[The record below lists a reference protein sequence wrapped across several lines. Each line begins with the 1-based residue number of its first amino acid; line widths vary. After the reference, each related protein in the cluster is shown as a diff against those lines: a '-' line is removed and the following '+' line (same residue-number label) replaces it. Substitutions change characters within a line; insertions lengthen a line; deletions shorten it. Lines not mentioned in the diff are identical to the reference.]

1 MKKLLIASAAV
12 IGMLVLVASPAFAQH
27 EEGKEITIKGEGKC
41 GKCALKETA
50 SCQNVIQVEK
60 GKHKGTYYLAQNE
73 VSKSFHDNICKETKS
88 VKATGTVKTVAGKLE
103 FTASKIEVAK

>member
-1 MKKLLIASAAV
+1 MKKLLVASAAV
-12 IGMLVLVASPAFAQH
+12 MGMLVLVASPAFAQH
-27 EEGKEITIKGEGKC
+27 EEGKEITIKGEG
-41 GKCALKETA
+41 
-50 SCQNVIQVEK
+50 NVIQVEK

-73 VSKSFHDNICKETKS
+73 VSKSFHDNICKETKA